1 MKVLVTG
8 GAGYIGSTVASA
20 CLDAGITP
28 VVLDNLATGCRRF
41 VDARIF
47 YEGDVADQDLLDKI
61 FTDHPDIRATIHCA
75 ALVAVPESVRRPSL
89 YYHENVAKGTE
100 LLRGLLRNGCARI
113 ILSSSASVYGGHSV
127 GAVDEDGELTA
138 NSPYAWTK
146 LILEQML
153 RDAGAAGEI
162 RAIALRYFNPVGADP
177 MMRTGPQKAD
187 PSHVLGQIIKAQ
199 ASGAPFRLTGTS
211 WPTRDGSGLR
221 DYVHVWDL
229 ARGHV
234 AALTRFDAAVPGDS
248 MSGFEAINLGAGRG
262 ITVREMVEVAERVVG
277 RRVHVVE
284 SAARPGD
291 VAGCFASIDKA
302 RTLLHWRPALTVEHA
317 VAAAVEW
324 RDRLSLGL
332 REDWGA
338 MNVVRD
344 SRRPAT
350 TKSGH

>member
-28 VVLDNLATGCRRF
+28 VVLDNLTTGCRRF
-41 VDARIF
+41 VADRIF
-47 YEGDVADQDLLDKI
+47 YEGDVADPDLLDEI
-61 FTDHPDIRATIHCA
+61 FAEHPDIRATIHCA
-75 ALVAVPESVRRPSL
+75 ALVAVPESVEKPSL

-100 LLRGLLRNGCARI
+100 LLRGLVRNGCVRI
-113 ILSSSASVYGGHSV
+113 IFSSSASVYGGQLV
-127 GAVDEDGELTA
+127 GAVDEDGALTA

-146 LILEQML
+146 LIFEQIL
-153 RDAGAAGEI
+153 RDAGAAGEV
-162 RAIALRYFNPVGADP
+162 RAIALRYFNPVGVDP
-177 MMRTGPQKAD
+177 KMRTGPQKAD

-248 MSGFEAINLGAGRG
+248 MTGFEAINLGAGRG

-277 RRVHVVE
+277 RPVHVVE
-284 SAARPGD
+284 STARPGD

-302 RTLLHWRPALTVEHA
+302 RMLLRWRPALTVEHA

-324 RDRLSLGL
+324 RDRLPLGL
-332 REDWGA
+332 PDDRGPMKVA
-338 MNVVRD
+338 RQ
-344 SRRPAT
+344 SRRPAAT
-350 TKSGH
+350 TSPH